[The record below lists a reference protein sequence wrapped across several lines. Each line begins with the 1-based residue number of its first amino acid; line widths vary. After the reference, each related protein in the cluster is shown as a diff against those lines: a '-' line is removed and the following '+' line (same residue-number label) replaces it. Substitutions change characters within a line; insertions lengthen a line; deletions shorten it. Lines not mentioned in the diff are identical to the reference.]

1 MISFQVS
8 ASRRGRSWAL
18 LSVLLL
24 LCLSLAGCN
33 SGSGSTLSD
42 GGGIGGTGISF
53 GRITG
58 FGSVIVNGTRFNT
71 DNAEILVNGQPA
83 TQAQLSE
90 GMLVRVEGN
99 WSGNGQG
106 VADRVSYADD
116 IRGPVQQVVSFD
128 STTGSGEI
136 RVLGQTVRF
145 DAQTVFRGVTRDAL
159 AANQFL
165 RISGWRQQDGALLAS
180 LVQSLGDFTDGGEV
194 EIKGLIRDLD
204 TGAQR
209 FFIGDVEI
217 DYSGAEIEMRG
228 DRRTIAA
235 GDEGAFVEVEGR
247 FQGGVLRADEVD
259 EEDDSNRFG
268 ARAGD
273 DVEIEGPISSVD
285 AAART
290 FVLHGVTVRITNR
303 TEFDDLR
310 EADLQPGLLVEV
322 EGEWNANGELVAEE
336 IESRSADSSVEA
348 RLEAIDAG
356 QRLLQV
362 GGVAVQVS
370 ARTLIMDDDDD
381 DDDVRLVFED
391 LRQGDY
397 LEVDG
402 IQRSVAGGG
411 IALEALRIERDDD
424 DDDFQLKGQVETIA
438 ANSFVVLGVE
448 INVDGGTE
456 WDDGLDDFDD
466 LRVGH
471 RVEIEYE
478 LRGGVYYAREVER
491 DDD

>member
-1 MISFQVS
+1 LP
-8 ASRRGRSWAL
+8 AL
-18 LSVLLL
+18 LAF
-24 LCLSLAGCN
+24 CLSLTGCL
-33 SGSGSTLSD
+33 GGGGGSTLAD

-71 DNAEILVNGQPA
+71 DNAEILVNGQA
-83 TQAQLSE
+83 STQAQLSE
-90 GMLVRVEGN
+90 GMLVRVEGS
-99 WSGNGQG
+99 WGGDGQG
-106 VADRVSYADD
+106 VAERVSYADD

-128 STTGSGEI
+128 PLTGAGEI

-145 DAQTVFRGVTRDAL
+145 DAQTVFRGVGRDAL
-159 AANQFL
+159 AVDQLL
-165 RISGWRQQDGALLAS
+165 RVSGWRQQDGAMLAS
-180 LVQSLGDFTDGGEV
+180 LVQSLGDFSDGGEV
-194 EIKGLIRDLD
+194 ELKGFISDLD
-204 TGAQR
+204 TGARR
-209 FFIGDVEI
+209 FRIAGVEI

-228 DRRTIAA
+228 DRDNIVT

-247 FQGGVLRADEVD
+247 FQGGVLLADEVE
-259 EEDDSNRFG
+259 EEDEGNRFG

-273 DVEIEGPISSVD
+273 DVELEGPISSVD

-290 FVLHGVTVRITNR
+290 FVVYGVTVRVTNR
-303 TEFDDLR
+303 TEFDDGLR
-310 EADLQPGLLVEV
+310 EGDLQPGLLVEV
-322 EGEWNANGELVAEE
+322 EGEWNASGELVAEE
-336 IESRSADSSVEA
+336 IEARNADAEVQA
-348 RLEAIDAG
+348 RLEAIDTAT
-356 QRLLQV
+356 RLLRV

-381 DDDVRLVFED
+381 DDDERLAFED

-402 IQRSVAGGG
+402 IRRADAGGVVS
-411 IALEALRIERDDD
+411 LEALRIERDDD
-424 DDDFQLKGQVETIA
+424 DDDGFQLKGRVDRID
-438 ANSFVVLGVE
+438 ANAFEVLGVVL
-448 INVDGGTE
+448 NVDGGTE

-471 RVEIEYE
+471 LVEVEYE
-478 LRGGVYYAREVER
+478 QRGGVYYALEVER